1 MAEQRETRF
10 KKKVQSDL
18 KKLKNR
24 WFYKSQE
31 VCIKGIP
38 DIILCLNGFFIAI
51 ELKACAKSRIDE
63 LQRYNAEQIL
73 SKGRGLALIVWPD
86 IWEETLEI
94 LKKIDGWKDPRR
106 PNKIKKS

>member
-1 MAEQRETRF
+1 MQAETRF

-38 DIILCLNGFFIAI
+38 DIILCLNGFFIAL
-51 ELKACAKSRIDE
+51 ELKASNKSRIDG
-63 LQRYNAEQIL
+63 LQEYNAEQIIC
-73 SKGRGLALIVWPD
+73 KGRGLALIVWPD
-86 IWEETLEI
+86 IWGEVYET
-94 LKKIDGWKDPRR
+94 LKKIDGGKDPRR
-106 PNKIKKS
+106 PALKKIKKS